1 MAMSL
6 KKILRKIFIDEE
18 YLKKRDFLKSVS
30 LFSDLNKK
38 ALNEI
43 LEISFE
49 RSYLS
54 DEVIFEEG
62 DLGRALYIVKS
73 GEVAVYQ
80 NREKI
85 YTFHPGNFFGEI
97 ALSKEVPR
105 TATVK
110 AVTDCTL
117 ILIYKVKFDAILEID
132 PSIGIK
138 MKEIIDTRFNKTN
151 DAAKS

>member
-1 MAMSL
+1 MAISL
-6 KKILRKIFIDEE
+6 KRILRKIFIDEE
-18 YLKKRDFLKSVS
+18 YLRKRDFLKSVS
-30 LFSDLNKK
+30 IFSDLNRK

-49 RSYLS
+49 RNYLAN
-54 DEVIFEEG
+54 EIIFEEG
-62 DLGRALYIVKS
+62 DLGRALYIVSS

-80 NREKI
+80 NKEKI
-85 YTFHPGNFFGEI
+85 YTFHKGNFFGEI

-110 AVTDCTL
+110 AVTGCTL

-132 PSIGIK
+132 PSIGVK
-138 MKEIIDTRFNKTN
+138 MKEIVDTRFIKRDDIKT
-151 DAAKS
+151 D